1 MGGAKV
7 LRGNELCGI
16 VRSVAFAF
24 VLLLAIGLRWTVAQ
38 EAFPDYA
45 KDHPV
50 WNNYFSEVASSY
62 TVRSDNDLETPFEV
76 TKRPLYSYF
85 TQGQSNYNHGTLFL
99 WTRHGHPEAIA
110 SFWCYPIQARV
121 SVNHE
126 WASLSSEP
134 LRATRNGQTIWTP
147 REKGLTFEE
156 VPTGMRPSASR
167 EGRFAQMQLI
177 ARLFR
182 GYVIRPQKLPANDEL
197 QTEQPVFRYE
207 QQDNATET
215 IDGAVFGLFESG
227 DPEMILVIEARNN
240 DSDPRWYFAAAR
252 FCNKPMFLDYVD
264 HEAWTADAV
273 ESLGAQFN
281 TQNDTYYALHQADI
295 VDIEQLRK
303 QDKSKQ
309 EAAAP
314 SQ

>member
-1 MGGAKV
+1 MRGTKV
-7 LRGNELCGI
+7 LRGHELC
-16 VRSVAFAF
+16 RMAMSVAFSL
-24 VLLLAIGLRWTVAQ
+24 VLLLTVAIQWTAAQ

-50 WNNYFSEVASSY
+50 WNDYFSEVASAYS
-62 TVRSDNDLETPFEV
+62 VCSENDLENPFEV
-76 TKRPLYSYF
+76 TKRPIYSYF

-99 WTRHGHPEAIA
+99 WTRHGRPEAIA

-147 REKGLTFEE
+147 REKGLAFKE

-167 EGRFAQMQLI
+167 EGRLAQMQLI
-177 ARLFR
+177 ARQFR
-182 GYVIRPQKLPANDEL
+182 GFVIRPQKLPANDEL

-207 QQDNATET
+207 QQDESKET

-227 DPEMILVIEARNN
+227 DPEMILVVEARN
-240 DSDPRWYFAAAR
+240 SDPDARWYFAAAR
-252 FCNKPMFLDYVD
+252 FCNKPMFLDYID
-264 HEAWTADAV
+264 QEAWTANPV
-273 ESLGAQFN
+273 ESAGAEFN
-281 TQNDTYYALHQADI
+281 TPNDVYYAVHQADI
-295 VDIEQLRK
+295 VDLEQLRN
-303 QDKSKQ
+303 QNKSK
-309 EAAAP
+309 
-314 SQ
+314 